1 MRPIFLI
8 RIALLLGV
16 TTFAGIT
23 VYLRASG
30 RLPAPAPEA
39 SANLAYLRYAVW
51 AVSALALVWAFVW
64 KGRAEAAMTEAGVHR
79 ALIIGWA
86 PGEAAALLGAA
97 THFAGGPIASLGF
110 GLVAFVAVLLV
121 LRIPTPP
128 R

>member
-16 TTFAGIT
+16 TTFAAVT

-30 RLPAPAPEA
+30 KLPAPAAEA
-39 SANLAYLRYAVW
+39 TAKLAILRYAVW
-51 AVSALALVWAFVW
+51 AVSGLALVWAFWW
-64 KGRAEAAMTEAGVHR
+64 KQRAEAAMTEQGVHQ

-97 THFAGGPIASLGF
+97 THFAGGPVASLGF
-110 GLVAFVAVLLV
+110 GMLAFVAVLLV
-121 LRIPTPP
+121 LRIPAPS